1 MTAPAKNASIVP
13 KIRLIA
19 PPHTMEVNAAS
30 DALFSSPA
38 PSLWLMTTDAP
49 FRELSEAEDKE
60 MVDQI
65 NASGA
70 DIIWVGLGA
79 PKQEKWMYAHKD
91 HVNGVMIGVGAGFD
105 YHAGN
110 IKRAPGWM
118 QKLSLEWLYRLLQD
132 PKRLFKRYLVTNTR
146 YLWLIHR
153 K

>member
-1 MTAPAKNASIVP
+1 M
-13 KIRLIA
+13 
-19 PPHTMEVNAAS
+19 
-30 DALFSSPA
+30 SP
-38 PSLWLMTTDAP
+38 P

-79 PKQEKWMYAHKD
+79 PKQEKWMYAHKN

-118 QKLSLEWLYRLLQD
+118 QKLSLEWYIVCCRIRRDCLNVIWSR
-132 PKRLFKRYLVTNTR
+132 
-146 YLWLIHR
+146 IHVICG
-153 K
+153 